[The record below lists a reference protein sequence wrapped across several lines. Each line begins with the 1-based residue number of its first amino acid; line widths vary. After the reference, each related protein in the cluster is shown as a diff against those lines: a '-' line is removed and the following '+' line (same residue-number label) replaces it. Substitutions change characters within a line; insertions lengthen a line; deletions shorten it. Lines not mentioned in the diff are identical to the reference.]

1 MARKHGKFT
10 NHKKQ
15 VVSVRNEPKL
25 AEFLDSLS
33 NASGELEEE
42 LVCTVDGGVGGIEDG
57 QVFEAGTKIEDV
69 LIALLSGTPSLAISG
84 FKLYNAS
91 GDLIATGQANAYA
104 AGVEITLD
112 DIAFTIDDSAGV
124 IGSNTGTLQFSDA
137 ALNETGITV
146 TNGANTYDTTANQTF
161 GKTTSTIP
169 HAYNYAYKTQ
179 QISFQVP
186 TDSGTTLTSSATLYH
201 ALPCFMINVNENT
214 MDLATFTTLLGVD
227 PGVAA
232 ATFSPAVVSTV
243 TKVDAQAD
251 YTGIDWVNAEANWVG
266 QTVRH
271 YWFVPAVA
279 GASPTTIG
287 YTVGGTSATGDITQI
302 GAYNLNMSSTG
313 FNLIDDA
320 GATSVAYRIWYWAN
334 TNAITSA
341 TQPIA
346 FT

>member
-1 MARKHGKFT
+1 MARKSGNFT
-10 NHKKQ
+10 NHKDQ
-15 VVSVRNEPKL
+15 TVNVRNEAKL
-25 AEFLDSLS
+25 AEFLDQLS
-33 NASGELEEE
+33 DASGELEEE
-42 LVCTVDGGVGGIEDG
+42 LTCTVDGGVGGVEDG
-57 QVFEAGTKIEDV
+57 QVFPAGTKIEEV
-69 LIALLSGTPSLAISG
+69 LIALFAGTPSLAISG
-84 FKLYNAS
+84 FKLYNES
-91 GDLIATGQANAYA
+91 GDLIATGQTNAYA

-112 DIAFTIDDSAGV
+112 DIAFNIDDSAGV
-124 IGSNTGTLQFSDA
+124 IGSNTGTLQFSDT

-146 TNGANTYDTTANQTF
+146 ANGANTYDTTANQTF
-161 GKTTSTIP
+161 GKTTSTLP
-169 HAYNYAYKTQ
+169 HAYDYAYKTQ

-186 TDSGTTLTSSATLYH
+186 TDSGTTLTSNATLYH
-201 ALPCFMINVNENT
+201 ALPCFMINVNETT
-214 MDLATFTTLLGVD
+214 MDLATFTALLGLD
-227 PGVAA
+227 PAVAA
-232 ATFSPAVVSTV
+232 LTFNPAVVSTV

-251 YTGIDWVNAEANWVG
+251 YTGIDWVNTEATWEG

-287 YTVGGTSATGDITQI
+287 YTVGGTGATGDITQI
-302 GAYNLNMSSTG
+302 GAYSLDMSSAG

-320 GATSVAYRIWYWAN
+320 GATSVSYRIWYWAN